1 MTTSRDNQSQK
12 REGSFAQRFEARVAH
27 LGVKDADI
35 ARKTGISTSA
45 LSRYR
50 AGGAPKAEHLFAL
63 ADALQC
69 SPRWL
74 ITGDENEV
82 EPSQSEVVNLP
93 VARDVSASAG
103 DGAFALEYSDIEPV
117 PFPKDWLRGLGD
129 PAQLAMIRVKGDS
142 MFPVINSGDWV
153 IFDRSRTGP
162 ADGIYLIRHEDELLV
177 KQIAFFDAEIRIRS
191 ANRHWPE
198 KAAAYSALEDPSI
211 LQIIG
216 RVVWAGHLF
225 S

>member
-1 MTTSRDNQSQK
+1 MISQGT
-12 REGSFAQRFEARVAH
+12 E
-27 LGVKDADI
+27 ADI
-35 ARKTGISTSA
+35 FSANVRRYAGYKRLSMSA
-45 LSRYR
+45 L
-50 AGGAPKAEHLFAL
+50 AEILGIPPSTMSNYWSGKRTWPLDAVLKLSAALDVSVAELFGQTAV
-63 ADALQC
+63 
-69 SPRWL
+69 
-74 ITGDENEV
+74 GDV
-82 EPSQSEVVNLP
+82 IAIP
-93 VARDVSASAG
+93 VAMDAAASAG
-103 DGAFALEYSDIEPV
+103 DGAFALDYSDIEPV

-129 PAQLAMIRVKGDS
+129 PAHLAMIQVKGDS

-198 KAAAYSALEDPSI
+198 KAVAYSALEDPSI

-225 S
+225 T